1 MSQPIESVARI
12 ASTPAQAKIFL
23 AMLHAEGIP
32 ARVDGDSLVDEF
44 AASQRLMNLVGTRV
58 MVPTS
63 ALQRAQE
70 VLQPVAV
77 DPEELAREAA
87 VGASPPPPA
96 LESNEAAKTAAADS
110 TRNLLLAL
118 LALAIGAA
126 ALFAFLWHRAVNA
139 IAGISPDT
147 RMYWDGNVLCEER
160 IRDQQLLRRSHD
172 LDQDGLFERTEMF
185 GSGTKPVVVYDHYTD
200 GLYLRCVE
208 SRPDG
213 FTTTWTDE
221 DRDGL
226 FDVGVVADRQGKQL
240 QTLRWAAGTGF
251 VQPPK

>member
-1 MSQPIESVARI
+1 MSQPIESLARV
-12 ASTPAQAKIFL
+12 ASTPAQAKIFV
-23 AMLHAEGIP
+23 AMLAAEGIP

-44 AASQRLMNLVGTRV
+44 AASQRLLNLVGTRV

-70 VLQPVAV
+70 ILQPVTV
-77 DPEELAREAA
+77 DPEELARAAA

-96 LESNEAAKTAAADS
+96 PGSTEAAKTAAANA
-110 TRNLLLAL
+110 TRTLLLAL
-118 LALAIGAA
+118 LAMAIGAA
-126 ALFAFLWHRAVNA
+126 VLFAFLWHRAVNA
-139 IAGISPDT
+139 IAGISPDS

-160 IRDQQLLRRSHD
+160 IRDQKLLYRRHD
-172 LDQDGLFERTEMF
+172 HDQDGLFERIEWFGGGTE
-185 GSGTKPVVVYDHYTD
+185 PVVVYDQYAD

-208 SRPDG
+208 LHPDG
-213 FTTTWTDE
+213 LTVTWTDE

-226 FDVGVVADRQGKQL
+226 FEIGVVADRQGKQL

>member
-1 MSQPIESVARI
+1 MSQPIESLARVA
-12 ASTPAQAKIFL
+12 SSPAQAKIFV
-23 AMLHAEGIP
+23 AMLAAEGIP

-44 AASQRLMNLVGTRV
+44 AASQRLLNLVGTRV

-70 VLQPVAV
+70 ILQPVQV
-77 DPEELAREAA
+77 DPDELERAAA
-87 VGASPPPPA
+87 VGASMRPPDHA
-96 LESNEAAKTAAADS
+96 ASEDAKTAAANS

-126 ALFAFLWHRAVNA
+126 ALFAFLWHRAVNR
-139 IAGISPDT
+139 IGGIHPDIRT
-147 RMYWDGNVLCEER
+147 YWSDDVLCEER
-160 IRDQQLLRRSHD
+160 VRDQQLLRRSHD
-172 LDQDGLFERTEMF
+172 KDGDDLFERTEMF
-185 GSGTKPVVVYDHYTD
+185 GRGTKPIAVYDQYAD

-213 FTTTWTDE
+213 LTVTWTDE

-226 FDVGVVADRQGKQL
+226 FEVGVVADRQGKEL
-240 QTLRWAAGTGF
+240 QTLRWQAGSGF
-251 VQPPK
+251 VASPK

>member
-1 MSQPIESVARI
+1 MSQPIESLARV
-12 ASTPAQAKIFL
+12 ASTPAQAKIFV
-23 AMLHAEGIP
+23 AMLAAEGIP

-70 VLQPVAV
+70 ILQPVQV
-77 DPEELAREAA
+77 DPDELERAA
-87 VGASPPPPA
+87 SVGAATRAPDLAS
-96 LESNEAAKTAAADS
+96 TAAAQTAAANS
-110 TRNLLLAL
+110 TRSLLLAL

-126 ALFAFLWHRAVNA
+126 VLFAFLWHRAVNR
-139 IAGISPDT
+139 IGGLHPDIRT
-147 RMYWDGNVLCEER
+147 FWSDDMLCEER
-160 IRDQQLLRRSHD
+160 VRDLQLLRRSHD
-172 LDQDGLFERTEMF
+172 KDRDGLFERVEMF
-185 GSGTKPVVVYDHYTD
+185 GAGSKPVAVYDQYVD
-200 GLYLRCVE
+200 GIYLRCVE

-213 FTTTWTDE
+213 LTVTWTDE

-226 FDVGVVADRQGKQL
+226 FDVGVVADRQGKEL
-240 QTLRWAAGTGF
+240 QTLRWVAGTGL